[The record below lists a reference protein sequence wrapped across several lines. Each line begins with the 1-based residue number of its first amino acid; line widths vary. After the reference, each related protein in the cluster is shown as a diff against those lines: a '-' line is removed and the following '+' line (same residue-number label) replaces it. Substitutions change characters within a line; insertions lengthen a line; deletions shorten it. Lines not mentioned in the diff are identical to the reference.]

1 MKKYKNRKDAAK
13 MVVAVLCAA
22 CMLTACGNAEA
33 DAMEEIAASATETT
47 TESAEVLPTEKPAA
61 EPTEAPAKTVD
72 EGSATEPVEPVA
84 VTAEPDTKPS
94 AEPVAASAGAAA
106 EAGYTCTE
114 MTQTMYAKSA
124 VNVRDL
130 PGTDGNK
137 IGSLKASEEITVTG
151 KCDQTGWYRFDLN
164 GATAYV
170 SDKYIVSEKPV
181 ANTGSTKT
189 ANTGNSNTAANQYA
203 SNTVDD
209 TFGIT
214 EEQIENFMKTHGDGS
229 TGNTG
234 NTVVGNT
241 ITGKL
246 SAENDYFDRA
256 AAEQVFASINAERT
270 AAGIPALIW
279 SEDLYNIAVQRCYEN
294 DIHAGMR
301 AGTSENL
308 TVGSGCDAAT
318 IHQKVHDSEGH
329 RNNYMNSTWA
339 YGAVAVRVLSNT
351 LCGMQLEPYHIAY
364 EVFSAGDNTATNS
377 SVTINTPAQENT
389 EAVAPKTA
397 DENTSAS
404 SSNVGWSMTPPTQE
418 DGLKNWQEQNPDA
431 EVSFGN

>member
-1 MKKYKNRKDAAK
+1 MKKYKNRKDAVK

-33 DAMEEIAASATETT
+33 DAMEEIAAFVTETT

-130 PGTDGNK
+130 PSTDGKK
-137 IGSLKASEEITVTG
+137 IGSLKASQEITITG
-151 KCDQTGWYRFDLN
+151 KCDQTGWYRFDWN
-164 GATAYV
+164 NTTGYV

-181 ANTGSTKT
+181 ANTVA
-189 ANTGNSNTAANQYA
+189 ANNNSNTAGNQYA
-203 SNTVDD
+203 SNKVDD

-214 EEQIENFMKTHGDGS
+214 EEQIENFMKTHGDGA
-229 TGNTG
+229 TGNATTTT
-234 NTVVGNT
+234 N
-241 ITGKL
+241 KD
-246 SAENDYFDRA
+246 AYFDRA
-256 AAEQVFASINAERT
+256 MAEQVFAMVNAERS
-270 AAGIPALIW
+270 AAGIPELTW
-279 SEDLYNIAVQRCYEN
+279 SEDLYNLAVERCN
-294 DIHAGMR
+294 ADNGHAGATTAENYQ
-301 AGTSENL
+301 AGQPDEVSA
-308 TVGSGCDAAT
+308 SF
-318 IHQKVHDSEGH
+318 IHQKWHDSQGH
-329 RNNYMNSTWA
+329 YDNYMDSRHVA
-339 YGAVAVRVLSNT
+339 GAVAIKRIPLNMGGLDVNDTIV
-351 LCGMQLEPYHIAY
+351 AY
-364 EVFSAGDNTATNS
+364 EVFTNADS
-377 SVTINTPAQENT
+377 SVASCTEPVVTENT
-389 EAVAPKTA
+389 VAAAPKTA

-418 DGLKNWQEQNPDA
+418 DGLKKWQEQNPDV